1 MIWVIIYIK
10 NLWKYWDCNY
20 LTVTQMLMTL
30 LMICFHFCCFPC
42 HNHATW
48 GCKKGVNNQKREM
61 SACPPIPLKKPYFM
75 PFSSQ
80 PKYLL
85 RSPSKAFPCLV
96 SSLQVPI
103 LTFKKGIHLE
113 KVPALSQTIVTER
126 LILCDITSF
135 HFTMDIEK
143 EVPKYLLIIKLCN
156 LCIIDYWNLL
166 HELFGCIY

>member
-1 MIWVIIYIK
+1 MLRTEVSKEAKISDTMV
-10 NLWKYWDCNY
+10 LLRLFNY
-20 LTVTQMLMTL
+20 QGALTVRYHRQCSSYRRRLFAAYGWRKEPTEFI
-30 LMICFHFCCFPC
+30 MICFHFCYFLY
-42 HNHATW
+42 HNHDTW
-48 GCKKGVNNQKREM
+48 RGKKGVNNQKREM

-126 LILCDITSF
+126 LIL
-135 HFTMDIEK
+135 
-143 EVPKYLLIIKLCN
+143 
-156 LCIIDYWNLL
+156 W
-166 HELFGCIY
+166 

>member
-1 MIWVIIYIK
+1 
-10 NLWKYWDCNY
+10 
-20 LTVTQMLMTL
+20 
-30 LMICFHFCCFPC
+30 
-42 HNHATW
+42 
-48 GCKKGVNNQKREM
+48 M

-85 RSPSKAFPCLV
+85 RSPSKAFPCLA

-135 HFTMDIEK
+135 HCKRQIIGVYKRSAACDIVQLEHLDNQIDAK
-143 EVPKYLLIIKLCN
+143 VPSYLR
-156 LCIIDYWNLL
+156 
-166 HELFGCIY
+166 F